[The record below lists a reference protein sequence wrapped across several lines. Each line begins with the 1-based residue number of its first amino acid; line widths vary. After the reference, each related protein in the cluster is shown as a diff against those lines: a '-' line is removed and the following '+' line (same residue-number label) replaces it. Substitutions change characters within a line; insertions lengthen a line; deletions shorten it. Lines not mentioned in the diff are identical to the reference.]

1 MIVSGRG
8 DAILLTG
15 ATGFIGMAVLERLL
29 EHTDRDVVVLV
40 RAGSQS
46 EADARLL
53 AVLGSVFDAP
63 ERHRGRV
70 RAVCGDLTAPGL
82 GLGADREWVVEEV
95 SEVIHGGAS
104 VAFGLPLAES
114 RSINVEGTRRILDLA
129 EDCCARGEGL
139 RRMTYVSTAY
149 VAGDRRGL
157 AREAELDV
165 RQRFRNAYEQSK
177 HEAERLVRSR
187 RERLPVTIVRPSIV
201 VGERRTGWTTSFNV
215 VYGPLR
221 SFASGAYPVIP
232 GRRGAVLDIVTVD
245 YVADAIV
252 ALAASPE
259 AAGSTFHVVA
269 GEHATTLGEFARLAA
284 SRFGRRAPRLVP
296 LPIYRSALHPLIVRR
311 AEPKA
316 RRRLV
321 RSEVYFPYFS
331 LDLRFDDHRAR
342 ELLEPLGIRAAP
354 VREYFDTLIDF
365 AEAADW
371 GREPIGLARAGALGP
386 RTKRA
391 LPNPAAGAAT
401 ATIARSAPRIARA
414 RQP

>member
-1 MIVSGRG
+1 
-8 DAILLTG
+8 
-15 ATGFIGMAVLERLL
+15 
-29 EHTDRDVVVLV
+29 
-40 RAGSQS
+40 
-46 EADARLL
+46 
-53 AVLGSVFDAP
+53 
-63 ERHRGRV
+63 
-70 RAVCGDLTAPGL
+70 
-82 GLGADREWVVEEV
+82 
-95 SEVIHGGAS
+95 
-104 VAFGLPLAES
+104 
-114 RSINVEGTRRILDLA
+114 
-129 EDCCARGEGL
+129 
-139 RRMTYVSTAY
+139 
-149 VAGDRRGL
+149 
-157 AREAELDV
+157 
-165 RQRFRNAYEQSK
+165 
-177 HEAERLVRSR
+177 
-187 RERLPVTIVRPSIV
+187 
-201 VGERRTGWTTSFNV
+201 
-215 VYGPLR
+215 
-221 SFASGAYPVIP
+221 VIP

-245 YVADAIV
+245 YVADAIL

-259 AAGSTFHVVA
+259 ADGRTVHVVA

-296 LPIYRSALHPLIVRR
+296 LPIYRLALHPLIVRR

-386 RTKRA
+386 RSKRA

-401 ATIARSAPRIARA
+401 ATTARSAPRIARA